1 MVSVSLGTS
10 VNLKPSLVVVNHA
23 RIYTKT
29 QMVSMLLM
37 LIQLPIM
44 MWLLAGMNKAGGW

>member
-1 MVSVSLGTS
+1 MVAVSLGTS
-10 VNLKPSLVVVNHA
+10 VNLKPSLVVVNA

-44 MWLLAGMNKAGGW
+44 MWLLAGMNKAGGC